1 MIILGSGNMAT
12 NLAHAFTKAGVRI
25 DCIYSRTLEHA
36 RELAE
41 QVGVEQYTDSL
52 EVVRSSLQ
60 KVTENQV
67 VLYCLKDSVLGEVL
81 EQIDAPEALHLHTAG
96 SMGVEVFEGKNKP
109 HAGVLYPFQTLSRQR
124 VLDFTELPLFV
135 EALDPKDLPEIES
148 LAKQIS
154 HKVYPADSETR
165 RRLHV
170 AGVFA
175 NNFTNCMYAIASEVL
190 RPTGLPEDVLLS
202 LIDETAA
209 KVHSMP
215 ARQAQTGPAKR
226 SDNNVMNKHLEL
238 LADPELQ
245 EIYKLVSKNISEH
258 A

>member
-25 DCIYSRTLEHA
+25 DCIYSHRLDHA

-41 QVGVEQYTDSL
+41 KVGVEQYTDSL
-52 EVVRSSLQ
+52 KVVQSLFE
-60 KVTENQV
+60 KRIANQV
-67 VLYCLKDSVLGEVL
+67 VLYCLKDSVLREVL

-96 SMGVEVFEGKNKP
+96 SMGVEVFEGTNKP
-109 HAGVLYPFQTLSRQR
+109 HAGVLYPFQTLSKDR
-124 VLDFTELPLFV
+124 VLDFAAIPVFV
-135 EALDPKDLPEIES
+135 EAASKEDLPAIEG

-154 HKVYPADSETR
+154 QKVYEADSETR

-175 NNFTNCMYAIASEVL
+175 NNFTNCMYAVAAEVL
-190 RPTGLPEDVLLS
+190 GPTGLPEDVLLS

-209 KVHSMP
+209 KVHTMP

-226 SDNNVMNKHLEL
+226 FDENVMRAHLAL
-238 LADPELQ
+238 LDNENER
-245 EIYKLVSKNISEH
+245 EIYRIVSENIHEH
-258 A
+258 T

>member
-12 NLAHAFTKAGVRI
+12 NLAHAFHKAGVRL
-25 DCIYSRTLEHA
+25 DAIYSHTPEHA
-36 RELAE
+36 KDLAG
-41 QVGVEQYTDSL
+41 QVGVECFTDSL
-52 EVVRSSLQ
+52 ADINALLHEN
-60 KVTENQV
+60 TENQV
-67 VLYCLKDSVLGEVL
+67 ILYCLKDSVLPEVL
-81 EQIDAPEALHLHTAG
+81 AQIDAPEALHLHTAG

-109 HAGVLYPFQTLSRQR
+109 HAGVLYPFQTLSKQR
-124 VLDFTELPLFV
+124 VLDFAELPVFV
-135 EALDPKDLPEIES
+135 EAVNPEDLSKIEN

-175 NNFTNCMYAIASEVL
+175 NNFTNCMYAIAAEVL

-209 KVHSMP
+209 KVHTMP

-226 SDNNVMNKHLEL
+226 YDENVMNKHLEL

-245 EIYKLVSKNISEH
+245 EIYKFISKNIHEH